1 MKSQIQCFKLLSL
14 LLASI
19 AVSGCSTSVNLF
31 PIEGPLSKVVPLPS
45 IVAKVDGIMSNSGNF
60 DLELPNGEFCKGKW
74 ASVAPTVSYSGTLFG
89 RYGQAANFNVTGIRP
104 GVNRGEAFAS
114 CDKGTTIQA
123 EFFTGSGTAN
133 GYGIARDSKSN
144 VYKMI
149 F

>member
-1 MKSQIQCFKLLSL
+1 MGSECRYARFTSL
-14 LLASI
+14 FFLFGAL
-19 AVSGCSTSVNLF
+19 VGCSTSVNLF
-31 PIEGPLSKVVPLPS
+31 PIEGPLSKMVPLPT
-45 IVAKVDGIMSNSGNF
+45 IIAKVDGIMSNSGNF
-60 DLELPNGEFCKGKW
+60 DLELPNGEVCKGKW
-74 ASVAPTVSYSGTLFG
+74 ASAAPTVSYSGTLFG
-89 RYGQAANFNVTGIRP
+89 RYGQVANFNVTGIRP

-114 CDKGTTIQA
+114 CNQGTTIQA